1 VALQAQQPEQ
11 AVRHLLWAT
20 AVDDNNERAYTYLG
34 VAYKALQKQ
43 PDAISAFER
52 ALVLAENQTSRAK
65 IRRYL
70 NELYQAG
77 R

>member
-1 VALQAQQPEQ
+1 M
-11 AVRHLLWAT
+11 RHLLWAT
-20 AVDDNNERAYTYLG
+20 AVDDKDERAYTYLG
-34 VAYKALQKQ
+34 VAYKSLQK
-43 PDAISAFER
+43 PLEAISAFER
-52 ALVLAENQTSRAK
+52 ALALADDQTSRAK